1 VHDPTPRRWPDGRDL
16 ELPRSAGRPTDG
28 HAPAYRA
35 YAAAW
40 GCVGLGLAVAGLPR
54 LSEVD
59 LGPVGLL
66 LALGAAGNLITVRL
80 PGGVVYTMQGPVAL
94 AAVWLVGWPVG
105 IPLNLLSALVLAVT
119 QRASLWRAVLY
130 LGNATAGLA
139 LADLSFHAVVPGAL
153 PPNPTWREA
162 FALLAAGAAF
172 GALTGVVVSAGRF
185 LDTRDPA
192 HLRPKRWL
200 TLTAAAV
207 VLYVPL
213 SHLMVVALRAGP
225 GGAVLATSVWLL
237 ASLAVKGLADTH
249 EANRR
254 LEAALAS
261 LREVAATDPLTGL
274 YNRRRFDEALAWE
287 CQRAGRTGHPFSLL
301 LADLRGLKR
310 TNDSL
315 GHHAGDLL
323 LQSVAQALRRSVRAT
338 DLVFRIGGD
347 EFALILPET
356 GVEGAAL
363 VAQAA
368 VDEVQRVRVRVEG
381 RVLQP
386 RLTVGASTYP
396 DDGTSPQQLTLAADL
411 AMYRAREL
419 GRPVGQLKGPL
430 ALPPSG

>member
-1 VHDPTPRRWPDGRDL
+1 MHDPTPRRWPDGRDL
-16 ELPRSAGRPTDG
+16 ELPRSAGRATDG

-94 AAVWLVGWPVG
+94 AGVWLVGWPVG
-105 IPLNLLSALVLAVT
+105 IPLNLLSALVLAAT
-119 QRASLWRAVLY
+119 QRASVWRAVLY
-130 LGNATAGLA
+130 VGNATAGLA
-139 LADLSFHAVVPGAL
+139 LADAVFHAMVPGAL
-153 PPNPTWREA
+153 PQSPTWQEA
-162 FALLAAGAAF
+162 FALLVAGGAF
-172 GALTGVVVSAGRF
+172 GALTGVVVSVGRF
-185 LDTRDPA
+185 LDSHDPVQ
-192 HLRPKRWL
+192 LRPARWVAL
-200 TLTAAAV
+200 TGAAV

-213 SHLMVVALRAGP
+213 SHLMVTALRAGP
-225 GGAVLATSVWLL
+225 GGTLLATSVWLL
-237 ASLAVKGLADTH
+237 ASLAVKGLADTR

-254 LEAALAS
+254 LEAALTS

-274 YNRRRFDEALAWE
+274 YNRRRFDEAVAWE
-287 CQRAGRTGHPFSLL
+287 CQRAERSGRPFSLL
-301 LADLRGLKR
+301 VADLRGLKR

-323 LQSVAQALRRSVRAT
+323 LQSAAQALRRSVRAT

-347 EFALILPET
+347 EFALVLPNT

-363 VAQAA
+363 VAQAV

-381 RVLQP
+381 QVLHP
-386 RLTVGASTYP
+386 RLTVGAATYP
-396 DDGTSPQQLTLAADL
+396 DDGASPQQLMLAADL
-411 AMYRAREL
+411 AMYRARQL
-419 GRPVGQLKGPL
+419 GRAVGQASGPL
-430 ALPPSG
+430 ALPPPG